1 MGREGDGRAVA
12 ERLHGAAIK
21 LIRRLRKS
29 DEASGLAAPKL
40 SALSV
45 LVFGGPHT
53 VKELAAA
60 EQVRAP
66 TMSRL
71 LVELEGAGLVQKSKD
86 PEDRRIVRVQATAR
100 GRNLLE
106 AGKSRR
112 LEVLAAQIR
121 ALDVHERRLIG
132 SAVKV
137 IERLNGQK

>member
-12 ERLHGAAIK
+12 ERLHGAAIR

-71 LVELEGAGLVQKSKD
+71 LAELEGAGLVQKSKD

-121 ALDVHERRLIG
+121 SLDVHERRSI
-132 SAVKV
+132 SAAVKL

>member
-12 ERLHGAAIK
+12 ERLHGAAIR

-29 DEASGLAAPKL
+29 DVASGLAAPKL

-53 VKELAAA
+53 VKGLAAA

-71 LVELEGAGLVQKSKD
+71 LAELESAGLVQKSKD
-86 PEDRRIVRVQATAR
+86 PEDGRIVRVQATAR

-121 ALDVHERRLIG
+121 SLDVHERRLI
-132 SAVKV
+132 STAVKV

>member
-71 LVELEGAGLVQKSKD
+71 LAELENAGLVQKSKD
-86 PEDRRIVRVQATAR
+86 PEDRRIVRVQATTR

-121 ALDVHERRLIG
+121 SLDVHERRSI
-132 SAVKV
+132 STAVKL
-137 IERLNGQK
+137 IELLNGQK

>member
-12 ERLHGAAIK
+12 ERLHGAAIR

-53 VKELAAA
+53 VTELAAA
-60 EQVRAP
+60 EQVRVP

-71 LVELEGAGLVQKSKD
+71 LAELEGAGLVQKSKD

-121 ALDVHERRLIG
+121 SLDVHERRLV
-132 SAVKV
+132 STAVKV

>member
-12 ERLHGAAIK
+12 ERLHGAAIR

-29 DEASGLAAPKL
+29 DVASGLAAPKL

-71 LVELEGAGLVQKSKD
+71 LAELEGAGLDQKSKD
-86 PEDRRIVRVQATAR
+86 PEDRRIVRVQATTR
-100 GRNLLE
+100 GRSLLE

-121 ALDVHERRLIG
+121 SLDVHERRLI
-132 SAVKV
+132 STAVKV

>member
-1 MGREGDGRAVA
+1 MGREGDCRAVA
-12 ERLHGAAIK
+12 ERLHGAAIR

-45 LVFGGPHT
+45 LVFGGPYT

-71 LVELEGAGLVQKSKD
+71 LAELEGAGLVQKSKD
-86 PEDRRIVRVQATAR
+86 SADGRIVRVQATAR
-100 GRNLLE
+100 GRSLLE

-121 ALDVHERRLIG
+121 SLDVHERRLI
-132 SAVKV
+132 STAVKV

>member
-1 MGREGDGRAVA
+1 MSRAGDARAIA
-12 ERLHGAAIK
+12 ERLHGAAIR

-71 LVELEGAGLVQKSKD
+71 LAELEAAGLVQKTRD
-86 PEDRRIVRVQATAR
+86 PEDGRIVRVQASAR
-100 GRNLLE
+100 GRQLLE

-112 LEVLAAQIR
+112 LEILEGQIR
-121 ALDVHERRLIG
+121 MLDAHERRQL
-132 SAVKV
+132 SAAVGIVEK
-137 IERLNGQK
+137 LNGQK

>member
-121 ALDVHERRLIG
+121 ALDVHERRLIS

>member
-12 ERLHGAAIK
+12 ERLHGAAIR

-71 LVELEGAGLVQKSKD
+71 LAELENAGLVQKSKD

-121 ALDVHERRLIG
+121 SLDVHERRSI
-132 SAVKV
+132 STAVKL

>member
-1 MGREGDGRAVA
+1 MGREGDSRAVA
-12 ERLHGAAIK
+12 ERLHGAAIR

-29 DEASGLAAPKL
+29 DVSSGLAAPKL

-71 LVELEGAGLVQKSKD
+71 LAELEAAGLVQKSKD
-86 PEDRRIVRVQATAR
+86 PEDRRIVRVQTTTR

-121 ALDVHERRLIG
+121 SLDVHERRLI
-132 SAVKV
+132 STAVKV

>member
-29 DEASGLAAPKL
+29 DVASGLAAPKL

-71 LVELEGAGLVQKSKD
+71 LAELEGAGLVQKSKD
-86 PEDRRIVRVQATAR
+86 PEDRRIVRVQATNR
-100 GRNLLE
+100 GRGLLE

-112 LEVLAAQIR
+112 LEVLYAQIR
-121 ALDVHERRLIG
+121 SLDVHERRLI
-132 SAVKV
+132 STAVKV

>member
-12 ERLHGAAIK
+12 ERLHGAAIR

-71 LVELEGAGLVQKSKD
+71 LAELEGAGLVQKSKD

-100 GRNLLE
+100 GRNLLD

-121 ALDVHERRLIG
+121 SLDVHERRLI
-132 SAVKV
+132 STAVKV

>member
-12 ERLHGAAIK
+12 ERLHGAAIR

-29 DEASGLAAPKL
+29 DLASGLAAPKL

-71 LVELEGAGLVQKSKD
+71 LAELESAGLVQKSKD
-86 PEDRRIVRVQATAR
+86 PEDGRIVRVQATAR

-121 ALDVHERRLIG
+121 SLDVRERRLI
-132 SAVKV
+132 STAVKV

>member
-1 MGREGDGRAVA
+1 MSREGDGRAVA
-12 ERLHGAAIK
+12 ERLHGAAIR

-71 LVELEGAGLVQKSKD
+71 LAELEGAGLVQKSKD
-86 PEDRRIVRVQATAR
+86 PADGRIVRVQATTR

-121 ALDVHERRLIG
+121 SLDVHERRLI
-132 SAVKV
+132 STAVKV

>member
-1 MGREGDGRAVA
+1 MGREGDCRAVA
-12 ERLHGAAIK
+12 ERLHGAAIR

-71 LVELEGAGLVQKSKD
+71 LAELEGAGLVQKSKD
-86 PEDRRIVRVQATAR
+86 SADGRIVRVQATVR
-100 GRNLLE
+100 GRSLLE

-121 ALDVHERRLIG
+121 SLDVHERRLI
-132 SAVKV
+132 STAVKV

>member
-1 MGREGDGRAVA
+1 MGREGDCRAVA
-12 ERLHGAAIK
+12 ERLHGAAIR

-71 LVELEGAGLVQKSKD
+71 LAELEGAGLVQKSKD
-86 PEDRRIVRVQATAR
+86 SADGRIVRVQATAR
-100 GRNLLE
+100 GRSLLE

-121 ALDVHERRLIG
+121 SLDVHERRLI
-132 SAVKV
+132 STAVKV

>member
-71 LVELEGAGLVQKSKD
+71 LAELESAGLVQKSKD
-86 PEDRRIVRVQATAR
+86 PEDGRIVRVQATAR

-112 LEVLAAQIR
+112 LEVLAAS
-121 ALDVHERRLIG
+121 RRRIDLVRID
-132 SAVKV
+132 
-137 IERLNGQK
+137 RLAEPPRHDR

>member
-12 ERLHGAAIK
+12 ERLHGAAIR

-86 PEDRRIVRVQATAR
+86 PEDRRIVRVQATTR

-121 ALDVHERRLIG
+121 LLDVHERRSI
-132 SAVKV
+132 STAVKL

>member
-1 MGREGDGRAVA
+1 MSREGDGRAVA
-12 ERLHGAAIK
+12 ERLHGAAIR

-53 VKELAAA
+53 VKELAAV
-60 EQVRAP
+60 EQVRAS

-71 LVELEGAGLVQKSKD
+71 LAELESVGLVQKSKD
-86 PEDRRIVRVQATAR
+86 PEDGRIVRVQATTR

-106 AGKSRR
+106 ARKSRR

-121 ALDVHERRLIG
+121 SLDVHERRLIS

>member
-12 ERLHGAAIK
+12 ERLHGAAIR

-29 DEASGLAAPKL
+29 DVASGLAAPKL

-71 LVELEGAGLVQKSKD
+71 LAELEGAGLVQKSKD
-86 PEDRRIVRVQATAR
+86 PEDRRIVRVQATTR

-121 ALDVHERRLIG
+121 SLDVHERRLI
-132 SAVKV
+132 STAVKV

>member
-1 MGREGDGRAVA
+1 MSREGDGRAVA
-12 ERLHGAAIK
+12 ERLHGAAIR

-71 LVELEGAGLVQKSKD
+71 LAELESVGLVQKSKD
-86 PEDRRIVRVQATAR
+86 PEDGRIVRVQATTR

-121 ALDVHERRLIG
+121 SLDLHERRLIS

>member
-1 MGREGDGRAVA
+1 MGREGDCRAVA
-12 ERLHGAAIK
+12 ERLHGAAIR

-71 LVELEGAGLVQKSKD
+71 VAELEGAGLVQKSKD
-86 PEDRRIVRVQATAR
+86 SADGRIVRVQATAR
-100 GRNLLE
+100 GRSLLE

-121 ALDVHERRLIG
+121 SLDVHERRLI
-132 SAVKV
+132 STAVKV

>member
-12 ERLHGAAIK
+12 ERLHGAAIR

-29 DEASGLAAPKL
+29 DLASGLAAPKL

-71 LVELEGAGLVQKSKD
+71 LAELESAGLVQKSKD
-86 PEDRRIVRVQATAR
+86 PEDGRIVRVQATAR
-100 GRNLLE
+100 GRNLME

-121 ALDVHERRLIG
+121 SLDVRERRLI
-132 SAVKV
+132 STAVKV

>member
-1 MGREGDGRAVA
+1 MSRAGDARAIA
-12 ERLHGAAIK
+12 ERLHGAAIR

-71 LVELEGAGLVQKSKD
+71 LAELEAAGLVQKARD
-86 PEDRRIVRVQATAR
+86 PEDGRIVRVQASAR
-100 GRNLLE
+100 GRQLLE

-112 LEVLAAQIR
+112 LEVIEGQIR
-121 ALDVHERRLIG
+121 TLDAHERRQL
-132 SAVKV
+132 SAAVGIVEK
-137 IERLNGQK
+137 LNGQK

>member
-1 MGREGDGRAVA
+1 MGREGDCRAVA
-12 ERLHGAAIK
+12 ERLHGAAIR

-60 EQVRAP
+60 ELVRAP

-71 LVELEGAGLVQKSKD
+71 LAELEGAGLVQKSKD
-86 PEDRRIVRVQATAR
+86 PADGRIVRVQATAR
-100 GRNLLE
+100 GRSLLE

-121 ALDVHERRLIG
+121 SLDVHERRLI
-132 SAVKV
+132 STAVKV